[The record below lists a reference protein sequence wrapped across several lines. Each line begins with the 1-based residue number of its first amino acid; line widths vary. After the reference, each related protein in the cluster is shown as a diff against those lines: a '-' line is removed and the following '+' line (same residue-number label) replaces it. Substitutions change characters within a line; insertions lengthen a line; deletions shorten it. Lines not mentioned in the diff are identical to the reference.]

1 MRRIEFRSLLPTI
14 ALVTVMLITAGCTS
28 DSLDTTEQLALSN
41 PIQQEEQDTSSY
53 TSKVSNALGSYYDNT
68 VTFLTDD
75 CGVGAYSMATGKAV
89 VYGIGGGLWG
99 AGKATMYGAL
109 HYSDSLEGVIIG
121 AAVGSGLG
129 LVVGVKNAYDG
140 FKEDTAGCSS

>member
-1 MRRIEFRSLLPTI
+1 MRRIEFRGLLSAL
-14 ALVTVMLITAGCTS
+14 ALVNVMLITSGCTGY
-28 DSLDTTEQLALSN
+28 SLETSKQLALSN
-41 PIQQEEQDTSSY
+41 PNTQQEEQDISY

-99 AGKATMYGAL
+99 VSEAALHGAL
-109 HYSDSLEGVIIG
+109 HIGSLEGVVIA
-121 AAVGSGLG
+121 AAVGSSLG
-129 LVVGVKNAYDG
+129 LIAGVKNAYDG
-140 FKEDTAGCSS
+140 FKADTAGCSS

>member
-1 MRRIEFRSLLPTI
+1 MRPNRLISNVILI
-14 ALVTVMLITAGCTS
+14 VGVMSITGGCTT
-28 DSLDTTEQLALSN
+28 DAVEPTEQLKLSST
-41 PIQQEEQDTSSY
+41 PPLLEKGSTTY
-53 TSKVSNALGSYYDNT
+53 ASKMTNTLGSDYDNT

-109 HYSDSLEGVIIG
+109 HYSDSLEGVVIG

-129 LVVGVKNAYDG
+129 LVVGMKSAYDG
-140 FKEDTAGCSS
+140 FKADTAGCSS

>member
-1 MRRIEFRSLLPTI
+1 MRPNRLIATVIFLVGVMTI
-14 ALVTVMLITAGCTS
+14 TGGCTT
-28 DSLDTTEQLALSN
+28 DTLEPTEQLRLSST
-41 PIQQEEQDTSSY
+41 PPLLEKDTTSY
-53 TSKVSNALGSYYDNT
+53 TDKVVDTIGGYYDET
-68 VTFLTDD
+68 VSFLTDD
-75 CGVGAYSMATGKAV
+75 CGVGGYSVATGKAV
-89 VYGIGGGLWG
+89 TYGLVGGLWG

-109 HYSDSLEGVIIG
+109 HYSDSLEGVVIG